1 MARKSAVSRRKH
13 RKKTGLSLKW
23 PISRTN
29 RRNKADLRWK
39 QQICAGKTD
48 LLRKET
54 RDFQH
59 KLQLGFAGHEFAGAD
74 GQEGDG
80 EEEADRV
87 CEPDALDAHAAWE
100 TENVAG
106 WDSDHEVGDER
117 YPHDGL
123 HV

>member
-1 MARKSAVSRRKH
+1 M
-13 RKKTGLSLKW
+13 SLKW

-39 QQICAGKTD
+39 QQIICPGKTD
-48 LLRKET
+48 LPRKET

-106 WDSDHEVGDER
+106 WDSDQEVGDER

>member
-1 MARKSAVSRRKH
+1 M
-13 RKKTGLSLKW
+13 
-23 PISRTN
+23 P
-29 RRNKADLRWK
+29 
-39 QQICAGKTD
+39 
-48 LLRKET
+48 RKET

-106 WDSDHEVGDER
+106 WDSDQEVGDER